1 MVSPLGNI
9 IQVSRTVLEQREF
22 VQIQYERYLDGTL
35 EDDAFGTQMF
45 PLSEIPQNHKRKRD
59 DGVESDSEL
68 VDSQIES
75 MRKVKKPSTS

>member
-35 EDDAFGTQMF
+35 EDDAFGTQKF
-45 PLSEIPQNHKRKRD
+45 QLSEVPQNHKRKREE
-59 DGVESDSEL
+59 GAELDSEL
-68 VDSQIES
+68 VDNQIES
-75 MRKVKKPSTS
+75 MGKVKKLAT